1 MVFYYEGQE
10 STHELLPCLLT
21 VYDVES
27 IPGNTICDQY
37 ILIIIIKQSVALSVK
52 MYDVS
57 QTTYK
62 QYLMLTD
69 LSLAIWTS
77 LNNI

>member
-1 MVFYYEGQE
+1 MIEVVEGETVFFNEVQE
-10 STHELLPCLLT
+10 SMHELLPCLLT

-52 MYDVS
+52 MYEVS

-62 QYLMLTD
+62 TNLFITFI
-69 LSLAIWTS
+69 S
-77 LNNI
+77 NI